1 MKRPLVIGVAGGSGS
16 GKSTV
21 ARVMIRKL
29 APTPVAHLCHDQYY
43 RDLDHLSFE
52 ERALQNFDHPDSLE
66 TELLVEHLDAL
77 REGREA
83 AVPEYDFATHSRK
96 AETRL
101 MVPAPVILVEGVLIL
116 ADAELRNRLDLAV
129 FVDTAADLRLARRLR
144 RDVEER
150 DRSPASVLD
159 QYESTVR
166 PMHQAFVEP
175 SRHHAHIILPEG
187 GHNQVGL
194 RILVGSVLSILAG
207 R

>member
-1 MKRPLVIGVAGGSGS
+1 MKPPLIIGVAGGSGS

-21 ARVMIRKL
+21 ARAMIREL
-29 APTPVAHLCHDQYY
+29 APTRVAHLSHDAYY
-43 RDLDHLSFE
+43 RDLAHLPFE
-52 ERALQNFDHPDSLE
+52 ARAVQNFDHPDSLE

-83 AVPEYDFATHSRK
+83 LVPEYDFGAHARKSESRP
-96 AETRL
+96 
-101 MVPAPVILVEGVLIL
+101 VSPAPVILVEGVLLL
-116 ADAELRNRLDLAV
+116 ADPEVRSRLDLAI
-129 FVDTAADLRLARRLR
+129 FVDTAADVRLARRLR

-150 DRSPASVLD
+150 KRSPASVLD
-159 QYESTVR
+159 QYEATVR

-187 GHNQVGL
+187 GHNRVGL
-194 RILVGSVLSILAG
+194 RILVGSVVSILAG